1 MRPTDEELVARHLRG
16 DPGAFAELIA
26 RYTSRIFNLAYRF
39 TGERAEAEDIAQES
53 FLRAYAALP
62 RSQPERPFKPWL
74 FQIAVN
80 LCRDRARRKRPVTF
94 TELDSADE
102 AAEAWIETIPEDG
115 RLPLEQL
122 EVDELEAALRSALIE
137 LPEEDRLM
145 ITLRYTEELS
155 YDEISQ
161 LVALPAATVG
171 TRLFRAKQRLRARL
185 KVPDEMEKAP

>member
-1 MRPTDEELVARHLRG
+1 VRPTDEELVARHLRG

-26 RYTSRIFNLAYRF
+26 RYTGRVFNLAYRF

-94 TELDSADE
+94 TELDSVEE

-122 EVDELEAALRSALIE
+122 EVNELEAALRSALME

-161 LVALPAATVG
+161 LVALPVATVG
-171 TRLFRAKQRLRARL
+171 TRLFRAKQRLRVKLSALREAAY
-185 KVPDEMEKAP
+185 D

>member
-26 RYTSRIFNLAYRF
+26 RYTGRVFNLAYRF
-39 TGERAEAEDIAQES
+39 TGERAEADDITQES

-102 AAEAWIETIPEDG
+102 ASEAWIETIPEDG
-115 RLPLEQL
+115 LLPLEQL
-122 EVDELEAALRSALIE
+122 EVNELEAALHSALME

-161 LVALPAATVG
+161 LVGVPAATVG
-171 TRLFRAKQRLRARL
+171 TRLFRAKQRLRVKLSALREAAY
-185 KVPDEMEKAP
+185 D